1 MLSDWP
7 PPKISEKED
16 LPKLT
21 EAHIY
26 QGLPPTL
33 QHLETA
39 AENFFDDLNN
49 HHQDQIRRAV
59 RHMKKRARACLAK
72 LGGTFEGRRI

>member
-1 MLSDWP
+1 MSFCSNFC
-7 PPKISEKED
+7 IAVQ
-16 LPKLT
+16 
-21 EAHIY
+21 AHIY

-59 RHMKKRARACLAK
+59 LHMKKRARACLAK